1 MVKRTFINLPDAK
14 KKRITA
20 ALLHEFSSYPL
31 AKAQV
36 ARIVKEAGIARG
48 AFYKYFADLN
58 DAYLYLYRQA
68 IQEIHWRINPT
79 GDFKAAFFYDRVCQ
93 FISQTQGS
101 KYEQLVKMHLLHNES
116 ALPELRQEYSAQL
129 LKMSPA
135 MWSAMVLS
143 HQTINAI
150 LATPAQQKQIL
161 ARFKESLQLIERG
174 QEK

>member
-1 MVKRTFINLPDAK
+1 MVKQTFINLPDAK

-48 AFYKYFADLN
+48 AFYKYFADLT

-68 IQEIHWRINPT
+68 IRKIHWQINPT
-79 GDFKAAFFYDRVCQ
+79 SDFKAAFFYDRVCQ
-93 FISQTQGS
+93 FINQTQGS
-101 KYEQLVKMHLLHNES
+101 KYEQLMKMQMLHNES
-116 ALPELRQEYSAQL
+116 ALPELRQINSAQL
-129 LKMSPA
+129 LQMSPA

-143 HQTINAI
+143 HQTINSIFAD
-150 LATPAQQKQIL
+150 PAQQKHYL